1 MAYLR
6 FDFNKQPLEFSQ
18 PLEVISCHQLSKVKT
33 CLQKAEAALS
43 QGFYIAGFLSY
54 EASYALAAGLSPE
67 FLAQQQSQLAQ
78 QKKTLPL
85 IWLGVFTAPKKAVNK
100 TLQNFQVSEWQLTAN
115 QTAYTKKFNQLFS
128 LLESTQL
135 NSNSLKNNQL
145 TSANLTQQ
153 LTASFSGCPLSYY
166 RYLCLAQ
173 QANYSAF
180 WQAENQAIVSVSPE
194 LFFQQQDNSI
204 SVKPMKGTSPRGR
217 SSQED
222 LQLAQELKTSAK
234 NQLENRLAVEAMQQE
249 LAPLLITSQ
258 AKNQAANPSPKIN
271 WFELAS
277 YPSLWQMT
285 SSFTAQ
291 LKPEIT
297 PIEVLR
303 QLFPCTSIAGTPKAA
318 AIEALAAVEGQ
329 SRGIYCGSLG
339 YITPNKEAVFNVAIR
354 TLSLDLA
361 AGTASYGAGGALT
374 NQAKAEEE
382 FAELLTKTQVLRLQP
397 YNFSLLETLRL
408 EAGQL
413 VLLKEHLERLS
424 ASARYFNYPLNLT
437 LLEQQLQ
444 LLAEKLA
451 KGSWRVRLT
460 LASNG
465 RFNLSC
471 TALSPVKPTE
481 GFYWPSWLKC
491 ASPLSASPLT
501 TSPTPSPL
509 KKALPEP
516 VKIRCQIAKTPI
528 DSSNFLHFHKTTA
541 RDIYTRHQPSSS
553 KTDVFDTLLFS
564 VNEKGQQQATEFTMG
579 NLVVEIDQQL
589 YTPPV
594 ESGLLAGTL
603 RSYLL
608 NQGAIK
614 EKPLSLEEVTTAKK
628 AWFINGLRGWLEVEL
643 VN

>member
-18 PLEVISCHQLSKVKT
+18 PLEVISCYQLSEVKA
-33 CLQKAEAALS
+33 CLQKAETTLS
-43 QGFYIAGFLSY
+43 QGFYVAGFLSY
-54 EASYALAAGLSPE
+54 EASYALVKGLSDE
-67 FLAQQQSQLAQ
+67 FLAQQQNNQEKSS
-78 QKKTLPL
+78 LPL
-85 IWLGVFTAPKKAVNK
+85 VWLGVFTAPKKAVNK
-100 TLQNFQVSEWQLTAN
+100 TPQAFQVSEWQLTAN
-115 QTAYTKKFNQLFS
+115 QAAYTKKFNQLFN
-128 LLESTQL
+128 LLESTP
-135 NSNSLKNNQL
+135 SKNQQL

-153 LTASFSGCPLSYY
+153 LTANFSGCPLSYY
-166 RYLCLAQ
+166 RHLCLAQ

-180 WQAENQAIVSVSPE
+180 WQAENQAIISVSPE
-194 LFFQQQDNSI
+194 LFFQQQGDLI

-222 LQLAQELKTSAK
+222 SHLAQELKTSAK

-249 LAPLLITSQ
+249 LAPLLVESQ
-258 AKNQAANPSPKIN
+258 VENHPVNQAANPSPKIN

-318 AIEALAAVEGQ
+318 AIEALATVEGQ
-329 SRGIYCGSLG
+329 PRGIYCGSLG

-374 NQAKAEEE
+374 NQANAAEE

-424 ASARYFNYPLNLT
+424 ASACYFNYPLNLV
-437 LLEQQLQ
+437 LVKQQLQ
-444 LLAEKLA
+444 LLAKKLA
-451 KGSWRVRLT
+451 TGSWRVRLT
-460 LASNG
+460 LASNR

-471 TALSPVKPTE
+471 TALNPAKPTE

-516 VKIRCQIAKTPI
+516 IKIRCQIAKTPI

-541 RDIYTRHQPSSS
+541 RDIYTRHQPGSS
-553 KTDVFDTLLFS
+553 KTEIFDTLLFS
-564 VNEKGQQQATEFTMG
+564 VNKKGQPQATEFTMG

-603 RSYLL
+603 CSYLL
-608 NQGAIK
+608 NLGAIK

-628 AWFINGLRGWLEVEL
+628 VWFINGLRGWLEVEL